1 MEMKSSYFHFIRI
14 VKIKKGDGVM
24 PTFANPFSGNV
35 ERKVSKQELIQAIR
49 LDIAAELEAIFIYDA
64 HIQATD
70 DVFVKRVLSD
80 IRDEEKAHVGELM
93 TLLRHLDPTEADFF
107 LEGEEEVREMM
118 EELGIKEPPK
128 PGSTVGSL
136 LKEE

>member
-1 MEMKSSYFHFIRI
+1 MEMKSSFFHFIRI

-70 DVFVKRVLSD
+70 DVFVKINQRYK
-80 IRDEEKAHVGELM
+80 DEG
-93 TLLRHLDPTEADFF
+93 TCWRADDLFA
-107 LEGEEEVREMM
+107 
-118 EELGIKEPPK
+118 I
-128 PGSTVGSL
+128 
-136 LKEE
+136 